1 MRRQQAVLYRHHNPS
16 VITAEA
22 DPVAAELLAHPD
34 LLGLARQI
42 IGPDVCFDHCSSARR
57 SVAHNDNGIGWHTHY
72 YEPDTETN
80 RFIRIFLYVTGFK
93 AGDSNLLAIPGS
105 HLLDVDELSRVMV
118 PLSHSFESITEEAA
132 AALAAVPHPATG
144 EPMGVERLACPPG
157 SAVVMETKAAH
168 AVEPKPEGSNSV
180 REPPRSRCHLGCILL
195 KTIASR
201 CTISWRT
208 GWSFTTGWKNAEHSS
223 HRGSMTPAFAQRN
236 LGEGGRP
243 PTSPRDAVP
252 DGYGTAT
259 GYTNVG
265 TQLGRQASANPEST
279 RSSKL

>member
-1 MRRQQAVLYRHHNPS
+1 M
-16 VITAEA
+16 
-22 DPVAAELLAHPD
+22 D
-34 LLGLARQI
+34 
-42 IGPDVCFDHCSSARR
+42 
-57 SVAHNDNGIGWHTHY
+57 HNDSGIGWHTHY

-80 RFIRIFLYVTGFK
+80 RFIRIFLYVTGFVP
-93 AGDSNLLAIPGS
+93 GDSNLLAIPGS

-132 AALAAVPHPATG
+132 AALAAVPHPVTG

-168 AVEPKPEGSNSV
+168 AVEPKPEGSNTV
-180 REPPRSRCHLGCILL
+180 R
-195 KTIASR
+195 
-201 CTISWRT
+201 
-208 GWSFTTGWKNAEHSS
+208 WSFTTGWKNAEHSS

-243 PTSPRDAVP
+243 PTSPRDAVSRHDIAGIWVAFFSRCQRYCCRQVP

-259 GYTNVG
+259 GYTNMG